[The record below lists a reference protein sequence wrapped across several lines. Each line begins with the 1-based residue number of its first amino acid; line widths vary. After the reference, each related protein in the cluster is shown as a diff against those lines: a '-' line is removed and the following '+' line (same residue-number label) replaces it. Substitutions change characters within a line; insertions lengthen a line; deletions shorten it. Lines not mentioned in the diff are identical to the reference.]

1 MCGILGIVAQSP
13 VNQLLYDGLLLLQ
26 HRGQDAA
33 GIVTSEGPM
42 FHTWK
47 GPGYVRDVFRTRN
60 MRELHGNAGIAHCRY
75 PTAGS
80 AYSDLESQPFYVNSP
95 FGVTLG
101 HNGNL
106 TNSEALKREL
116 WELDFRHVNTNSDSE
131 VLLNV
136 LALELERAAQHH
148 RLDPDAIFRAV
159 AGVHRRCRGA
169 YAVVAMIAGYG
180 MLAFRDPF
188 GIRPLI
194 IGVGEAMGGR
204 EFVVASESVALEPLG
219 FSVLRDVAPGEAIFV
234 DHTGAFHARQ
244 CAQNPTL
251 NPCIF
256 EYVYLARPDSVIDG
270 TSVYESRLRMGGAL
284 ARKIRDIPEAQDIDV
299 VIPIP
304 DSSRPSALEL
314 ANTLGKTYREGFVKN
329 RYIGRTFI
337 MPGQAMR
344 TKSVRQK
351 LNPIGMEFRDKVVLL
366 VDDSI
371 VRGTTSREIVQMAR
385 DAGARK
391 VYFASASP
399 PVRFPNVYGID
410 MPNQQELVAT
420 GRTEAEIALEIGAD
434 LLVYQEL
441 DALKEAVRDCN
452 PLLADFEASCFDGK
466 YITGDI
472 TLDYLS
478 QLAAERHESRGQ
490 AEADLVEDALKAGD
504 SRTKLPLVYV
514 FVFAG
519 SKVYGAP
526 VTPLVN
532 CESLQGLDLVA
543 KTEGGAFH
551 QQLEITGRGYGLAA
565 RRAPKMGPD
574 VGVAVLRSEI

>member
-1 MCGILGIVAQSP
+1 MCGIVGVVAHTA
-13 VNQLLYDGLLLLQ
+13 VNQMLYDGLLLLQ

-33 GIVTSEGPM
+33 GIVTSEGPI
-42 FHTWK
+42 FHMYK
-47 GPGYVRDVFRTRN
+47 GPGLVQNVFRTRN
-60 MRELHGNAGIAHCRY
+60 MRDLMGYAGIGHCRY

-80 AYSDLESQPFYVNSP
+80 AFSDLESQPFYVNSP

-106 TNSEALKREL
+106 TNSEELKREL
-116 WELDFRHVNTNSDSE
+116 FQLDFRHVNTNSDSE

-159 AGVHRRCRGA
+159 AGVHKRCRGA

-180 MLAFRDPF
+180 MLAFRDPY

-194 IGVGEAMGGR
+194 VGKNEAMGGT
-204 EFVVASESVALEPLG
+204 EYIVASESVAIEPLG
-219 FSVLRDVAPGEAIFV
+219 FHVLRDVAPGEAIFV
-234 DHTGAFHARQ
+234 DNAGAFHARQ
-244 CAQNPTL
+244 CADNPSL

-256 EYVYLARPDSVIDG
+256 EFVYLARPDSVIDG
-270 TSVYESRLRMGGAL
+270 TSVYETRLNMGGAL
-284 ARKIRDIPEAQDIDV
+284 AEKIRGMPEAADIDV

-314 ANTLGKTYREGFVKN
+314 ANRLGIKYREGFVKN

-344 TKSVRQK
+344 KKSVRQK
-351 LNPIGMEFRDKVVLL
+351 LNPVGIEFKDKVVLL

-371 VRGTTSREIVQMAR
+371 VRGTTSREIVMMAR
-385 DAGARK
+385 EAGARK

-410 MPNQQELVAT
+410 MPNQSELVAT
-420 GRTEAEIALEIGAD
+420 GRTDAEVALEIVAD
-434 LLVYQEL
+434 LLIYQDL
-441 DALKEAVRDCN
+441 DALKEAVRAAN
-452 PLLADFEASCFDGK
+452 PKLKNFEASCFDGK

-472 TLDYLS
+472 TADYLS
-478 QLAAERHESRGQ
+478 QLAFERDELRGQ
-490 AEADLVEDALKAGD
+490 AESDLLEEEKEAG
-504 SRTKLPLVYV
+504 
-514 FVFAG
+514 
-519 SKVYGAP
+519 
-526 VTPLVN
+526 
-532 CESLQGLDLVA
+532 
-543 KTEGGAFH
+543 
-551 QQLEITGRGYGLAA
+551 
-565 RRAPKMGPD
+565 
-574 VGVAVLRSEI
+574 